1 MSLSRENLSVK
12 SSKIEL
18 MKKFWLT
25 AAVAIFFM
33 NCSNSLWAQTDV
45 SNPDQLKLME
55 KFLGNWQLDS
65 DKDTL
70 VVSEFQR
77 YGKAFVETYYQIID
91 DKKTWLSI
99 WSYSF
104 SPKDGKFKI
113 FGLNSNGDYSTWIA
127 SFTSEK
133 IWIQHRVQNFN
144 PEKVLGKAEIKF
156 IDPAHIIVTFYNAA
170 DVKTGEQRWSKVEH
184 WID

>member
-1 MSLSRENLSVK
+1 
-12 SSKIEL
+12 

-25 AAVAIFFM
+25 TAIALLIM
-33 NCSNSLWAQTDV
+33 DCSNGLQAQTNV
-45 SNPDQLKLME
+45 SNVDQLNLME
-55 KFLGNWQLDS
+55 KFLGNWQLDG

-70 VVSEFQR
+70 VVNEFQR

-91 DKKTWLSI
+91 GKNTWLSI

-104 SPKDGKFKI
+104 FPKEGKFKF
-113 FGLNSNGDYSTWIA
+113 FGLNSNGGYSTWIA
-127 SFTSEK
+127 SFTTENV
-133 IWIQHRVQNFN
+133 WIQYRIQNFN
-144 PEKVLGKAEIKF
+144 PEKVLAKAEIRF
-156 IDPAHIIVTFYNAA
+156 IDPDHITVTFYNSA